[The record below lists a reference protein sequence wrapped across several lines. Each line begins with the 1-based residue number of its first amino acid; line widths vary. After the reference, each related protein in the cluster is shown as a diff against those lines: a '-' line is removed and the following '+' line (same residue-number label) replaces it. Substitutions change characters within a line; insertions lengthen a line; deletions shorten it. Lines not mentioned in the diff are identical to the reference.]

1 MFLDITIDYYKITFA
16 LIFILVFV
24 IAYYVI
30 LGSRFENLFKQG
42 KIWQIRIGQILLA
55 FIVAYF
61 ITQGL
66 MLILP
71 SF

>member
-24 IAYYVI
+24 VAYYVI
-30 LGSRFENLFKQG
+30 LGSRFESLFKQG

-55 FIVAYF
+55 FVIAYL

-71 SF
+71 TF